1 MIDFLNCPCSGGTL
15 DKLIQPAILAVL
27 SEEPSHGYRVAERI
41 GEMPNFGGVKPDV
54 SGIYRFLKSMESKG
68 LVVSSWDTPGKG
80 HAKRSYEIT
89 TAGKAC
95 LARWVDTLDGYRK
108 AITTLLT
115 IARAAVSKKPTKKV
129 RSPVKRAKRS
139 IVPR

>member
-1 MIDFLNCPCSGGTL
+1 
-15 DKLIQPAILAVL
+15 
-27 SEEPSHGYRVAERI
+27 
-41 GEMPNFGGVKPDV
+41 
-54 SGIYRFLKSMESKG
+54 MESKG